1 MLAKMN
7 RVALYLRVSSK
18 LQTTENQLQPLEQ
31 FCKQRGFE
39 IVRVYAENE
48 SAWQSGHQKEWARL
62 MHDAESRR
70 FNAVVV
76 WALDRITREGVSA
89 LFLKIQTLRRYG
101 VSIISLQEQWLE
113 GLGEFSEL
121 FVSMCGF
128 IANFESKRRSERT
141 KAGLARAVA
150 GGSRLGRP
158 SGSKDKVRRR
168 RSGYNL
174 RYANNPS
181 VKIGTLPAMAEEITN

>member
-1 MLAKMN
+1 MN

-18 LQTTENQLQPLEQ
+18 LQTTVNQLLPLEN
-31 FCKQRGFE
+31 FCKSRGFE
-39 IVRVYAENE
+39 VVKIYGESE

-62 MHDAESRR
+62 MHDAESLR

-89 LFLKIQTLRRYG
+89 LFLKIQTLRRHS

-113 GLGEFSEL
+113 GLGEFSDM
-121 FVSMCGF
+121 FVAMCAF

-141 KAGLARAVA
+141 RAELVRAVA

-174 RYANNPS
+174 RYANEVCKQWS
-181 VKIGTLPAMAEEITN
+181 AKKHAC